1 MTDAARRAIR
11 PRPLLLTVLLALF
24 AAGAGAQGTVLDGT
38 PRQGSLLFGRTD
50 PGSTAVLISLDE
62 AGQETARYEVMLDD
76 GGRFVVGF
84 DRDHGPGAQLRIAR
98 PDGELAETITLNVV
112 AHGWRESSI
121 TVAER
126 KANPYQPEDLEKIA
140 VDRELKDAARAVRS
154 EEAMWVSRF
163 EWPVE
168 GCISS
173 PFGSRRIV
181 NGTPRRPHSG
191 VDVAAPDG
199 MSPMNY
205 IGTTV
210 YAPADGIVRLAR
222 EGLFFEGGLVLIDHG
237 QSLESALMHL
247 SSVDV
252 AAGTRVRM
260 GDPIGKV
267 GMSGRVTGP
276 HLHWSLKW
284 RDRLLDATTV
294 VDPRGRC
301 TD

>member
-1 MTDAARRAIR
+1 MRSALAPVASLFLAALNAIAHAD
-11 PRPLLLTVLLALF
+11 PL
-24 AAGAGAQGTVLDGT
+24 VLDGQA
-38 PRQGSLLFGRTD
+38 RQGSLIFGRTD
-50 PGSTAVLISLDE
+50 PGSTARLVSFNAQGE
-62 AGQETARYEVMLDD
+62 ETSRYDLALDD
-76 GGRFVVGF
+76 GGRFVIGF
-84 DRDHGPGAQLRIAR
+84 DRDHGPRAELQLTT
-98 PDGELAETITLNVV
+98 PSGEAEAPIVFDV
-112 AHGWRESSI
+112 APQGWRESAI

-126 KANPYQPEDLEKIA
+126 KVNPYLPADLEKIA
-140 VDRELKDAARAVRS
+140 ADREVKQRARAERS
-154 EEAMWVSRF
+154 AEAMWVSRF
-163 EWPVE
+163 EWPVA

-173 PFGSRRIV
+173 PFGSRRII
-181 NGTPRRPHSG
+181 NGNPRRPHSG

-199 MSPMNY
+199 MNPMNY
-205 IGTTV
+205 IGTV
-210 YAPADGIVRLAR
+210 VSAPADGIVRLASP
-222 EGLFFEGGLVLIDHG
+222 GMFFEGGLVLIDHG

-252 AAGTRVRM
+252 APGTRVRQ

-294 VDPRGRC
+294 VSPRRRC